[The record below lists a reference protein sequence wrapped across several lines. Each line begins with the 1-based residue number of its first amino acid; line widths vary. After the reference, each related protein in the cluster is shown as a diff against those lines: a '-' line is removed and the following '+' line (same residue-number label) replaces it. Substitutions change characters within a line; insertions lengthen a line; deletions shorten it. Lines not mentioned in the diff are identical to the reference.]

1 MIRIYPS
8 EMDLGITIH
17 LTDWCIDIRE
27 LAIEAEARG
36 FSSVF
41 IPEHSHIPSSQ
52 KTPVPAVSG
61 IASEDY
67 PRLPDPLVSLAA
79 AASVTT
85 KIRLGT
91 GVLLVAQH
99 NPINLAKGTSTL
111 DTISDGRFEMGVGY
125 GWNREEMLHHGVDF
139 STRRERV
146 RETMLAV
153 KELWTKEEAEFH
165 GKFVDFE
172 SSWMWPKPVQKNG
185 PRIMLGGAPGPTIF
199 NHIAEFGNGWMP
211 IGGSGVKASL
221 PELKKICESNDR
233 DFSEISIVPFG
244 TVPEKEKLNY
254 FEELGVNEVI
264 LRVPAGTREEV
275 LKTLDSYREFF

>member
-91 GVLLVAQH
+91 GVLLAAQH

-165 GKFVDFE
+165 GEFVDFE

-221 PELKKICESNDR
+221 PELKKICESKDR

>member
-221 PELKKICESNDR
+221 PELKKICESKDR

>member
-221 PELKKICESNDR
+221 PELKKICESKDR

-244 TVPEKEKLNY
+244 TVPEKQKLNY

>member
-1 MIRIYPS
+1 MIRIYPA

-165 GKFVDFE
+165 GEFVDFE

-221 PELKKICESNDR
+221 PELKKICESKDR

-254 FEELGVNEVI
+254 FEELGINEVI

>member
-1 MIRIYPS
+1 MIRIYPA

-27 LAIEAEARG
+27 LSIEAEARG

-165 GKFVDFE
+165 GEFVDFE

-221 PELKKICESNDR
+221 PELKKICESKDR

-254 FEELGVNEVI
+254 FEELGINEVI

>member
-165 GKFVDFE
+165 GEFVDFE

-221 PELKKICESNDR
+221 PELKKICESKDR

-244 TVPEKEKLNY
+244 TVPEKQKLNY

>member
-1 MIRIYPS
+1 
-8 EMDLGITIH
+8 MDLGITIH

-27 LAIEAEARG
+27 LALEAELRG

-67 PRLPDPLVSLAA
+67 PRLPDPLISLAA

-85 KIRLGT
+85 RIRLGT

-99 NPINLAKGTSTL
+99 DPINLAKSTSTL
-111 DTISDGRFEMGVGY
+111 DTISNGRFEMGVGY
-125 GWNREEMLHHGVDF
+125 GWNREEMSHHGVEF

-165 GKFVDFE
+165 GKFVNFDP
-172 SSWMWPKPVQKNG
+172 SWTWPKPVQENG
-185 PRIMLGGAPGPTIF
+185 PRVLIGGASGPTIF

-221 PELKKICESNDR
+221 TELKKICDSKDR
-233 DFSEISIVPFG
+233 DFSEISIIPFG
-244 TVPEKEKLNY
+244 TIPERGKLSY

-275 LKTLDSYREFF
+275 LKTLDSYTEFF

>member
-1 MIRIYPS
+1 
-8 EMDLGITIH
+8 MDLGITIH

-27 LAIEAEARG
+27 LAVEAELRG

-67 PRLPDPLVSLAA
+67 PRLPDPLISLAA

-85 KIRLGT
+85 RIRLGT

-99 NPINLAKGTSTL
+99 DPINLAKSTSTL
-111 DTISDGRFEMGVGY
+111 DTISNGRFEMGVGY
-125 GWNREEMLHHGVDF
+125 GWNREEMSHHGVEF

-165 GKFVDFE
+165 GKFVNFDP
-172 SSWMWPKPVQKNG
+172 SWTWPKPVQENG
-185 PRIMLGGAPGPTIF
+185 P
-199 NHIAEFGNGWMP
+199 
-211 IGGSGVKASL
+211 
-221 PELKKICESNDR
+221 
-233 DFSEISIVPFG
+233 
-244 TVPEKEKLNY
+244 
-254 FEELGVNEVI
+254 
-264 LRVPAGTREEV
+264 
-275 LKTLDSYREFF
+275 

>member
-1 MIRIYPS
+1 
-8 EMDLGITIH
+8 MDLGITIH

-165 GKFVDFE
+165 GEFVDFE

-221 PELKKICESNDR
+221 PELKKICESKDR

>member
-1 MIRIYPS
+1 
-8 EMDLGITIH
+8 MDLGITIH

-221 PELKKICESNDR
+221 PELKKICESKDR

>member
-91 GVLLVAQH
+91 GVLLAAQH

-165 GKFVDFE
+165 GEFVDFE

-221 PELKKICESNDR
+221 PELKKICESKDR

-244 TVPEKEKLNY
+244 TVPEKQKLNY

>member
-1 MIRIYPS
+1 
-8 EMDLGITIH
+8 MDLGITIH

-91 GVLLVAQH
+91 GVLLAAQH

-165 GKFVDFE
+165 GEFVDFE

-221 PELKKICESNDR
+221 PELKKICESKDR